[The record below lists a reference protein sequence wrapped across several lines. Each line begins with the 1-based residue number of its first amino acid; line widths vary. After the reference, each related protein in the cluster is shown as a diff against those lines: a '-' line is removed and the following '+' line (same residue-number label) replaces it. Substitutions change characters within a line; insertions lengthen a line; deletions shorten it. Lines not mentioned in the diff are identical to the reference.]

1 MSQDRLERV
10 SKIPPECNPQAGDI
24 EKRSIGGEQELMT
37 NQQSTK
43 LAQPGVGS
51 FHDPATLITTQFTS
65 ILIPSLLAIGPVRCD
80 QIDTAFPQSLPQRIG
95 IVRRIRNHSWR
106 LLPRTA
112 LATRD
117 ADLGERGFRKFNFMR
132 RGTFQPNSQ
141 RNTLTVDQYHPFC
154 ALATLGFT
162 DARAPFLAGAKLPSR
177 KASSHCSRP
186 FCSKAPSRVRHAC
199 SQTPFSSH
207 CCSLRQQVEGEG
219 NSSGRKRQAAPV
231 CKIHKIPSKQSR
243 LGFRGRPCPFFR
255 RFTGGSNGSIKFHC
269 SSLNSF
275 CRFFMTEAQQLTPHA
290 RKYLG

>member
-1 MSQDRLERV
+1 
-10 SKIPPECNPQAGDI
+10 
-24 EKRSIGGEQELMT
+24 MT

-51 FHDPATLITTQFTS
+51 LYDPAPLITTQFTS
-65 ILIPSLLAIGPVRCD
+65 ILIPPLLAIGAIRYD
-80 QIDTAFPQSLPQRIG
+80 QIDTAFLQSLPQRIG
-95 IVRRIRNHSWR
+95 IVRRVGNHAWR
-106 LLPRTA
+106 LLPRTT
-112 LATRD
+112 LAARD
-117 ADLGERGFRKFNFMR
+117 ADFGERGFRKCNFMR

-162 DARAPFLAGAKLPSR
+162 DGRAPFLAGAKLPSR
-177 KASSHCSRP
+177 KASSHFSRP
-186 FCSKAPSRVRHAC
+186 FWSKAPNRVRHAC

-243 LGFRGRPCPFFR
+243 LGFAGRPCPSLR
-255 RFTGGSNGSIKFHC
+255 RFGGGSNGSIKLHC

-275 CRFFMTEAQQLTPHA
+275 CRFFMTEVQQLTPLT

>member
-1 MSQDRLERV
+1 
-10 SKIPPECNPQAGDI
+10 
-24 EKRSIGGEQELMT
+24 MT

-51 FHDPATLITTQFTS
+51 LHDPASLIAAQFTS
-65 ILIPSLLAIGPVRCD
+65 ILITSLHTILAVGHD
-80 QIDTAFPQSLPQRIG
+80 QVDASLPQSLSQRIG
-95 IVRRIRNHSWR
+95 IVSRIRNHSGR
-106 LLPRTA
+106 FLPRTA

-117 ADLGERGFRKFNFMR
+117 TDLGERGFRKLNFMR

-162 DARAPFLAGAKLPSR
+162 DGRAPFLAGAKLPSR

-186 FCSKAPSRVRHAC
+186 FWFKAPSRVRHAC

-207 CCSLRQQVEGEG
+207 CCSRRQQVEGEG

-243 LGFRGRPCPFFR
+243 LGFAGRPCPSFR
-255 RFTGGSNGSIKFHC
+255 RLGGGSNGSISFHC

-275 CRFFMTEAQQLTPHA
+275 CRFFMTEAQQFTPLT